1 MAAPQP
7 ETTPSAGYTPVL
19 TDLWRLVR
27 APFVPKT
34 VYGEQEAA
42 PTFWIPW
49 LLVSAGFFV
58 LQFLQRP
65 FQQRIRDLVLQK
77 VGQPVPTGGASLA
90 GLLVGIAST
99 FVIVLVLASI
109 AAGIYYLV
117 LMVFGGQTTFK
128 RMLTVTIFAWPIAIL
143 QALLTYVALSIRGVE
158 SIQSVWDVQVSFGA
172 DLLLPSDTTMGAFA
186 RLFLA
191 GIGPLAIWQLIVT
204 VIGLKTLGKASTGA
218 AWTAALVTFF
228 VLLVGLAALGAVG
241 INAALKAM
249 GS

>member
-7 ETTPSAGYTPVL
+7 QAAPSPAYTPVL

-49 LLVSAGFFV
+49 VLVSACFFV
-58 LQFLQRP
+58 MQFLQRP
-65 FQQRIRDLVLQK
+65 FQQRIRDIVLQK
-77 VGQPVPTGGASLA
+77 LGQPVPTGGGSLV
-90 GLLVGIAST
+90 GLLIGMAGT
-99 FVIVLVLASI
+99 FVLVLVFACI
-109 AAGIYYLV
+109 AAGLYYLV
-117 LMVFGGQTTFK
+117 LMVFGGQTTYK

-143 QALLTYVALSIRGVE
+143 QQLLTYIALSIRGLE
-158 SIQSVWDVQVSFGA
+158 SIQTVWDLQVSFGA
-172 DLLLPSDTTMGAFA
+172 DLLLPSDTTMGAFG

-191 GIGPLAIWQLIVT
+191 GIGPLAIWQLIIT
-204 VIGLKTLGKASTGA
+204 VIGLKTLGKVSTRA
-218 AWTAALVTFF
+218 AWTAALVAFF
-228 VLLVGLAALGAVG
+228 VLLVALAALGAFS